1 MSRLLVKGGRV
12 IDPAVGLDGARDV
25 LLDGGRILAVEESID
40 ADGVEVFDATGK
52 IVAPGFIDLRA
63 RLREPG
69 LEHAETIET
78 GTKAAAAGGFTA
90 VCAMPHTSPCNDSP
104 TVTRFIRGRAAE
116 NGKVRVLP
124 VGALTHGCKGE
135 QLAEIGSMKEA
146 GVAAVCDGD
155 RSLRDSGLMR
165 RAMRYAQSFNL
176 TVIAHCEDPYLG
188 AGGQIA
194 DGPKASRLGLTG
206 IPSSAETVIVAR
218 EIVLAAETGARTH
231 LTHLSTRESV
241 EMVRRARADGIP
253 VTADVSAHHLAL
265 TVDDVPDY
273 DSNFKLR
280 PPLRTAEDREA
291 LIEGLADGSLA
302 AVISDH
308 APHTGNVKMQ
318 EFEDCPFGA
327 SGLETAV
334 SLTMQ
339 ALGERVPL
347 PRLIEFFTTGP
358 AQALGRKSL
367 GRLAIDGPA
376 DLTVLDL
383 ERQWTFRVEDSASK
397 SRNSPVNGRTFSGG
411 PAATIVAGNVVWQ
424 AGA

>member
-1 MSRLLVKGGRV
+1 MSRLLIRGGRV
-12 IDPAVGLDGARDV
+12 VDPAAKLDGTRDV
-25 LLDGGRILAVEESID
+25 LIDGGRIIAIEETID
-40 ADGVEVFDATGK
+40 AAGAQVLDAAGK

-78 GTKAAAAGGFTA
+78 GTRAAAAGGFTA

-104 TVTRFIRGRAAE
+104 TVTRYIRGRAAE
-116 NGKVRVLP
+116 HGAVRVLP

-146 GVAAVCDGD
+146 GVAAVSDGD
-155 RSLRDSGLMR
+155 RSLHDSGLMR
-165 RAMRYAQSFNL
+165 RAMRYAESFDL

-206 IPSSAETVIVAR
+206 IPASAETTIVAR
-218 EIVLAAETGARTH
+218 EIVLAGETRARTH
-231 LTHLSTRESV
+231 LAHLSTLEAV
-241 EMVRRARADGIP
+241 EMVRRAHKDGIP
-253 VTADVSAHHLAL
+253 VTAEVSAHHLML

-280 PPLRTAEDREA
+280 PPLRTEADRQA
-291 LIEGLADGSLA
+291 LIAGLADGTLA

-334 SLTMQ
+334 SLTME
-339 ALGERVPL
+339 ALGESVPL
-347 PRLIEFFTTGP
+347 MRLIELFTTGP
-358 AQALGRKSL
+358 ATVLGRNHL
-367 GRLAIDGPA
+367 GRLLIDGPA
-376 DLTVLDL
+376 DLTLLDL
-383 ERQWTFRVEDSASK
+383 EREWTFRVADSASK
-397 SRNSPVNGRTFSGG
+397 SRNSPVNGRSFKGG
-411 PAATIVAGNVVWQ
+411 PTATIVGGKIAWQ
-424 AGA
+424 APS